1 MKVPPELDAIT
12 DKVLAYNPS
21 APKGPLKVIAGAPDR
36 PLVIGD
42 IEIPCYVLEDERRVL
57 QQTGLLHALNLSH
70 GGSYSKGGDRLAKF
84 ASQKRLKQFV
94 NNEITDRTDTPIRFR
109 PPTGGMAYG
118 YEATVLADLCEAV
131 LAARSA
137 GVLQKQ
143 QQHVA
148 ERCETLMRGFARV
161 GIIALVDE
169 ATGYQEIREKRA
181 LATILERYI
190 AEDLQPWTR
199 TFPFE
204 FYAQICR
211 LRGWP
216 SVFAIKRPKVIGVY
230 TNDFVYDRIAPAL
243 NAELR
248 RRNPT
253 LPSGGRKHKH
263 HQWFTPE
270 HGHPRLREHLAG
282 VMALMRAASSW
293 RAFRQDMD
301 AAYPKFG
308 STYALPLD
316 QPND

>member
-1 MKVPPELDAIT
+1 MKTPPELDAIT
-12 DKVLAYNPS
+12 DKVLAYNPD

-148 ERCETLMRGFARV
+148 ERCETIMRGFARV

-169 ATGYQEIREKRA
+169 ATGYQRIREERA
-181 LATILERYI
+181 LATILEKFI
-190 AEDLQPWTR
+190 AKELQPWTK
-199 TFPFE
+199 TFPME
-204 FYAQICR
+204 FYTEICR
-211 LRGWP
+211 LKGWP
-216 SVFAIKRPKVIGVY
+216 SVHAIRRPSVIGRY
-230 TNDFVYDRIAPAL
+230 TNDFVYERLAPGL
-243 NAELR
+243 LKELQQ
-248 RRNPT
+248 RNPT
-253 LPSGGRKHKH
+253 LPDGRRKHKNF
-263 HQWFTPE
+263 QWFTPE
-270 HGHPRLREHLAG
+270 HGHPKLQLHIAG

-293 RAFRQDMD
+293 DAFRRSMD
-301 AAYPKFG
+301 RAYTKFE
-308 STYALPLD
+308 STIPLALNEPES
-316 QPND
+316 